1 MPLLSSSLVINTHR
15 YGKLL
20 LLADTHVGY
29 EVELLMKGIRVP
41 RQTKRMIEHYIELIE
56 KEKADSLAILGDVKH
71 EIASV
76 VETYRDVELFITELS
91 ERVERLVLLQG
102 NHDGMLDKIV
112 QKLSLRNVEYYDS
125 RGTLVETTDGKKI
138 ILIHGNA
145 KPRLEDLVKAD
156 YLVMGHTHPAVT
168 IRDVVGYTVREAV
181 IVRVEL
187 SKKEV
192 ISSMF
197 RKDELKKC
205 SIDIES
211 IENKIVIVILPCAN
225 ILITGTDITRTLL
238 QKSPSKTILIY
249 FKLWEKPDKIEVY
262 LPDLTYLGTLK
273 ELLELEKIVETREK
287 VDWDL
292 L

>member
-1 MPLLSSSLVINTHR
+1 MPLLSLSLVVSTDR
-15 YGKLL
+15 YGKVL

-41 RQTKRMIEHYIELIE
+41 RQTRKMIEHYIELIE

-76 VETYRDVELFITELS
+76 VETYKDVEFFITELA
-91 ERVERLVLLQG
+91 ERVERLILIQG

-112 QKLSLRNVEYYDS
+112 QRLSLRNVEYYDS

-138 ILIHGNA
+138 LLIHGNA
-145 KPRLEDLVKAD
+145 RPRIEDILKAD
-156 YLVMGHTHPAVT
+156 YLVMGHTHPTVT

-181 IVRVEL
+181 IIRVEL
-187 SKKEV
+187 SKRDV
-192 ISSMF
+192 VSSMF
-197 RKDELKKC
+197 RKEELKK
-205 SIDIES
+205 SGIDVELLQGS
-211 IENKIVIVILPCAN
+211 LIVVILPCAN
-225 ILITGTDITRTLL
+225 VLITGTDVTRTLL
-238 QKSPSKTILIY
+238 QKSPSKTILTY

>member
-1 MPLLSSSLVINTHR
+1 MPLLSSSLVINTER
-15 YGKLL
+15 YGRLL

-29 EVELLMKGIRVP
+29 EIELLMKGIRVP
-41 RQTKRMIEHYIELIE
+41 KQTRRMIEHYIELIE
-56 KEKADSLAILGDVKH
+56 REKADSLAILGDVKH

-112 QKLSLRNVEYYDS
+112 QKLSLKNVEYYDS

-145 KPRLEDLVKAD
+145 KPRLEDLLKAD

-181 IVRVEL
+181 IVRAEL
-187 SKKEV
+187 SKKDV
-192 ISSMF
+192 VSSMF
-197 RKDELKKC
+197 RRDELKKL
-205 SIDIES
+205 DVDLES
-211 IENKIVIVILPCAN
+211 IEGKIVIVILPCAN

-238 QKSPSKTILIY
+238 QKSPSKTILTY

-273 ELLELEKIVETREK
+273 ELLELEKIVETRER